1 MPILGIGYLITM
13 VGPDESI
20 PWAFNTFQIMK
31 SIMESTQVEYENS
44 LIWWDMFRAA
54 ETVMNK

>member
-31 SIMESTQVEYENS
+31 SIMESTQVKYENS
-44 LIWWDMFRAA
+44 LI
-54 ETVMNK
+54 